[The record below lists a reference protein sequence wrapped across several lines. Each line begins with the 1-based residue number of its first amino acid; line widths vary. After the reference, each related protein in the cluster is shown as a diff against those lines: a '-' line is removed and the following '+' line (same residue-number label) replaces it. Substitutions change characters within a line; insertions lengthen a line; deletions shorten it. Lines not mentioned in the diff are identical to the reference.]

1 MTEPTVAQIAI
12 AGMTALTIGSFATG
26 VSVLLKVTELT
37 TLMSHSQYGVI
48 PRLTAAEQTLV
59 RHGQRMDRAGI
70 GDSDE

>member
-1 MTEPTVAQIAI
+1 MTEPSIAQIAI
-12 AGMTALTIGSFATG
+12 AGMGIFAVSSFG
-26 VSVLLKVTELT
+26 VMFRVLIKVTELT

>member
-1 MTEPTVAQIAI
+1 MTEPSVAQVAI
-12 AGMTALTIGSFATG
+12 AGMGIFTVASFG
-26 VSVLLKVTELT
+26 VMFRVLIKVTELT